1 MLAGLEPAPV
11 AACIGRCHTV
21 AMRALCFVVLP
32 LLLGGTTLV
41 AQVDLQRAATEL
53 AHVLDRPS
61 GTTIGAAQK
70 AALAE
75 FLQRYEGEDLGA
87 LGYASAMASY
97 LDRDMPGAV
106 ASLDAFFAR
115 HPTIANEEHRLVAG
129 RIYLSSLAAAGRA
142 ETIDVA
148 SLHRHAE
155 RAARMYADL
164 RTLARVTTPLLANE
178 RVTDKAALRVAF
190 LRGACAGTADAATID
205 AFAAGLYGEVAP
217 PAPPAPAARRAP
229 ARTVDLVGKPAPSW
243 TATDVVRANGDKTG
257 LSSGDLLGKVVV
269 LDFFASWCPP
279 CRAAIPHLVE
289 LQAKHREDL
298 QVVALTKAYGYGMD
312 FGDPE
317 AKVPSGGKTVR
328 GLDHAG
334 EVALYAPLAKAFG
347 IDYPIAFVDPDVSAS
362 YGVERIPTL
371 VVLDRAGK
379 VVGVQEGAD
388 LDGLRALLQRAGGG
402 R

>member
-1 MLAGLEPAPV
+1 MLAGSAPAPV
-11 AACIGRCHTV
+11 AAWIRRRHTV
-21 AMRALCFVVLP
+21 AMRALAFVVLP
-32 LLLGGTTLV
+32 LLLGGTALV
-41 AQVDLQRAATEL
+41 AQVDLERAATEL

-155 RAARMYADL
+155 SAARMYADL
-164 RTLARVTTPLLANE
+164 RTLARVATPLLANE
-178 RVTDKAALRVAF
+178 RVVDKAALRVAL
-190 LRGACAGTADAATID
+190 LRGACAGGADAATID

-217 PAPPAPAARRAP
+217 PAPPARRAP
-229 ARTVDLVGKPAPSW
+229 APTVDLVGKPAPSW
-243 TATDVVRANGDKTG
+243 TATDVVRVGGDKTG

-289 LQAKHREDL
+289 LQAKHRADL

-317 AKVPSGGKTVR
+317 AKVPSGGQNVR
-328 GLDHAG
+328 GLDYAN

-347 IDYPIAFVDPDVSAS
+347 IDYPIAFVDPEVSAS
-362 YGVERIPTL
+362 YGVRVIPTL

-388 LDGLRALLQRAGGG
+388 LDGLRALVQRALGG